1 MSARLL
7 VGLLVSGLLL
17 LAIGVFVGTTITTV
31 PGTPLATL
39 TPAPPTATSTPV
51 PTATSIPT
59 ATPVPTPT
67 PRIIT
72 GATVVHQIQQVSRL
86 ETTSYSI
93 QTVVT
98 VERPGGLLGVGS
110 QRLLVI
116 VRGTVVAGIDIG
128 KLQPRDVTV
137 SEDGKQVAVRL
148 PPAEI
153 LSTSLDERQ
162 TQVYDHQTGLFTRPD
177 SSLVVEAQQ
186 AGAAQVLRTACEDGI
201 LRRATGDAQ
210 RAVTQMLTL
219 VGFERVLVEDGTV
232 PPCPPATP
240 TGTATPGTTATP
252 GATPRA

>member
-7 VGLLVSGLLL
+7 VGLLASGLLL
-17 LAIGVFVGTTITTV
+17 LTIGVFVGMTVTTV

-39 TPAPPTATSTPV
+39 TPAPPTATATPV
-51 PTATSIPT
+51 PTATPIPTATPPPT

-116 VRGTVVAGIDIG
+116 VRGTVVAGIDVG

-137 SEDGKQVAVRL
+137 SEDGRQVAVRL

-219 VGFERVLVEDGTV
+219 VGFERVLVEDGTA
-232 PPCPPATP
+232 PPCPSTAAPAPTTTP
-240 TGTATPGTTATP
+240 QS
-252 GATPRA
+252 